1 MSTDTEQQMEQIE
14 QPEVDKLAVF
24 RQQVKKEAAK
34 ASGVIDT
41 YDSPAVTE
49 EDDPLAKYRG
59 VEPAPVKK
67 MSEAAALRLRAAAER
82 DKANRA
88 ANITLVEWFNKQ
100 IAANPENVV
109 EIIMDVM
116 YRIARG
122 YTADIRNRAI
132 KAAHFLSRGFKVYS
146 LHDLMFLGELLPEES
161 SKTIQQIVD
170 KYPYKEGWQE
180 QAVAARPA
188 AKPSVKLCANKWCRK
203 GEGKTKG
210 VVPKG
215 SKGGFCSKEC
225 RWAADTPKMPYPT
238 VQTGVEACG
247 QPA

>member
-1 MSTDTEQQMEQIE
+1 
-14 QPEVDKLAVF
+14 
-24 RQQVKKEAAK
+24 
-34 ASGVIDT
+34 
-41 YDSPAVTE
+41 
-49 EDDPLAKYRG
+49 
-59 VEPAPVKK
+59 
-67 MSEAAALRLRAAAER
+67 

-122 YTADIRNRAI
+122 YTADIRKRAI

-146 LHDLMFLGELLPEES
+146 IHDLMFFGELLPEETS
-161 SKTIQQIVD
+161 AKHLNAAYEWVENKRPMSIEKIIAR
-170 KYPYKEGWQE
+170 YPYKEGWQE
-180 QAVAARPA
+180 QAVAQSPE
-188 AKPSVKLCANKWCRK
+188 PSVKLCANKWCHK

-210 VVPKG
+210 IAPKG

-225 RWAADTPKMPYPT
+225 RWAASTPKMPLTT
-238 VQTGVEACG
+238 VQTGVETCV